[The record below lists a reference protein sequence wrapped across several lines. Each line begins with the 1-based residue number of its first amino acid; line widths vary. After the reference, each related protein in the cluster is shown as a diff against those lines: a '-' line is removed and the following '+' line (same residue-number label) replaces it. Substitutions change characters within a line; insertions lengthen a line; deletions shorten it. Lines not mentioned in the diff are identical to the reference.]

1 MAIARYLVTQSGNDA
16 TTSVAMNLFP
26 LDGKSGYEFTA
37 IEVYWKNGESV
48 AAADYEVYVAA
59 QKVAGTLADRIYEE
73 DWIMGVSWGQQ
84 NTAGVAVVDSLE
96 PQKQQIL
103 IEPIV
108 TVSQTLN
115 VVCFSSSTAQAN
127 QVAVVVH
134 YNVVKL
140 TELEYLRL
148 LAAGG

>member
-1 MAIARYLVTQSGNDA
+1 MAIARYILTQSGVD
-16 TTSVAMNLFP
+16 TTTAVAMNLFP

-37 IEVYWKNGESV
+37 IEVYWKNAENPAHADWEMYTAIQKT
-48 AAADYEVYVAA
+48 AA
-59 QKVAGTLADRIYEE
+59 GLTDRNGDE
-73 DWIMGVSWGQQ
+73 DWIIGVSWGMQ
-84 NTAGVAVVDSLE
+84 NTAGVAVATPVDMLKKE
-96 PQKQQIL
+96 IL
-103 IEPIV
+103 IEPII
-108 TVSQTLN
+108 TVSQSLN

-127 QVAVVVH
+127 SISVIAH

>member
-1 MAIARYLVTQSGNDA
+1 MAIARYNVTQTGVDV
-16 TTSVAMNLFP
+16 TTSVPMNLFP

-37 IEVYWKNGESV
+37 IEVYWKNGELA
-48 AAADYEVYVAA
+48 AAADYELYLAA
-59 QKVAGTLADRIYEE
+59 QKVPGNLADRISEE
-73 DWIMGVSWGQQ
+73 NWIMGVSWGLQ
-84 NTAGVAVVDSLE
+84 NTAGVAVVSIVEL
-96 PQKQQIL
+96 QKQQIL

-115 VVCFSSSTAQAN
+115 IVASSSLTGQAN
-127 QVAVVVH
+127 QLSVIAH
-134 YNVVKL
+134 YNIVKL

>member
-1 MAIARYLVTQSGNDA
+1 MAIARFNINQSSPDA
-16 TTSVAMNLFP
+16 VTSVPMNLFP

-37 IEVYWKNGESV
+37 IEAYWKNGENA
-48 AAADYEVYVAA
+48 AAADYELYVAV
-59 QKVAGTLADRIYEE
+59 QKIAGNLLDRIGEE
-73 DWIMGVSWGQQ
+73 DWIMGVSWGLQ
-84 NTAGVAVVDSLE
+84 NTAGVAVVSIVEL
-96 PQKQQIL
+96 QKQQIL

-115 VVCFSSSTAQAN
+115 IVASSSLTGQAN
-127 QVAVVVH
+127 QLSVIAH
-134 YNVVKL
+134 YNIVKL

>member
-1 MAIARYLVTQSGNDA
+1 MAIARFNITQSAADT

-26 LDGKSGYEFTA
+26 LDGKSGYEFTG
-37 IEVYWKNGESV
+37 IEVYWKNGESA
-48 AAADYEVYVAA
+48 AAADYEIYCAI
-59 QKVAGTLADRIYEE
+59 QKVAGVLSERISEE
-73 DWIMGVSWGQQ
+73 DWICGVSWGMQ
-84 NTAGVAVVDSLE
+84 NTAGVAVVQAFE

-115 VVCFSSSTAQAN
+115 VVCVSGATGQAN
-127 QVAVVVH
+127 QLSVVAH